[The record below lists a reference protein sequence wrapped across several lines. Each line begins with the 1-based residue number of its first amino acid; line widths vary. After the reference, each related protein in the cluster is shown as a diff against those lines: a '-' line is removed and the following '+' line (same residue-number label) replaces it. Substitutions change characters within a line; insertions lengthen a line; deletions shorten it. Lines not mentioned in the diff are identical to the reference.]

1 MRESETRFRTML
13 DAAPVM
19 IWMSDTDR
27 LCTFF
32 NRRWLDFTGRTL
44 EQEMGN
50 GWSEGVHPDD
60 FERCLNVYVSS
71 FDARKD
77 FTMEYRLRRRDGV
90 YRWILD
96 TGVPQE
102 DVDGT
107 FLGYVG
113 SCVDITDRRQAE
125 EKFRSA
131 LEFLPVAILM
141 VDQHGRIVLANEQTE
156 KLFGYQRDELIAQP
170 ATMLVPQLLGD
181 SGAMPQ
187 SETLRIAHAS
197 TVGAPCDLFARRK
210 DGTEFPVEAGLKTVR
225 FEDDET
231 VLAVIIDKTERYE
244 LYQNRQQLAHL
255 TRVSMMAQ
263 LAVSLAHELNQP
275 LTSILGN
282 TQAAQ
287 RFMATDPVDLAEV
300 LEILKDIVQETN
312 RASEIIRRI
321 RTFLKKGEREIAPL
335 DPVAVIRDAVQ
346 LLQFDAIARGMRMS
360 VHYDATPATVHGDKV
375 QLQQVMLN
383 LLLNAF
389 DAMDGRP
396 ASDRMVA
403 VSITLQSPQVV
414 RVAVRDRGAGLP
426 GDLLALIFNPFVTS
440 KSQGLGLGLSISRTI
455 IEMHGGRLWAENNTD
470 QGATFYFTL
479 PVGDAA

>member
-1 MRESETRFRTML
+1 
-13 DAAPVM
+13 
-19 IWMSDTDR
+19 
-27 LCTFF
+27 
-32 NRRWLDFTGRTL
+32 
-44 EQEMGN
+44 
-50 GWSEGVHPDD
+50 
-60 FERCLNVYVSS
+60 
-71 FDARKD
+71 
-77 FTMEYRLRRRDGV
+77 MEYRLRRRDGV

-187 SETLRIAHAS
+187 SATLRIAHAS

-287 RFMATDPVDLAEV
+287 RFMATDPLDLAEV

>member
-32 NRRWLDFTGRTL
+32 NKRWLDFTGRTL

-113 SCVDITDRRQAE
+113 SCVDISDRRQAE

-156 KLFGYQRDELIAQP
+156 KLFGYQRDELSAQP

-187 SETLRIAHAS
+187 SETLRIEHAS
-197 TVGAPCDLFARRK
+197 TGGAPCDLFARRK

-287 RFMATDPVDLAEV
+287 RFMATDPLDLAEV